1 MSATAVSSSSPNT
14 PLQQTPSLVF
24 GPKDPP
30 LLVKTLGS
38 VIQDQAKAYGD
49 RTAVVVLW
57 QSTRLT
63 YKDLADRS
71 KIAAK
76 GLLEL
81 GLKHGDCVGIMAGNC
96 YQYIELFLGAARIG
110 CSFVVLHNTYSPGE
124 LSSAV
129 LHSDCKAVFMASQIG
144 SNSLLPHIQAL
155 SALPKESKL
164 EHIVCLDTAR
174 FPGQG
179 SMCQTY
185 STFLNGGHS
194 IFMNDSALRRA
205 ERKVRRSDTLNLQ
218 FTSGTTGSPKAA
230 VLTHFNLINDARFV
244 GDAMQ
249 LTHED
254 VVCCP
259 PPLFHCFGLVMG
271 FLAAFCYGSSIIFP
285 SDSFNAQR
293 TIDAIINEK
302 ATALLGVPTMFIAE
316 LEVLKKAGHR
326 ISTVRTGLAA
336 GSPVPPPLME
346 SLRKEMQIGGML
358 IAYGMTETSP
368 VTFITALG
376 DTDDRMFKSLG
387 KVLPHTGAK
396 IVDTN
401 GNIVPRGT
409 RGEICTSGFAL
420 QKRYWKDEER
430 TREVMRIDED
440 GVTWMHTGDE
450 GFIDD
455 EGYGHITG
463 RIKDLIIRGGENISP
478 IEIEARLLSHAS
490 VGESCVVGLD
500 DKKYGEVVAC
510 FLKLASDATRPSDE
524 EIRTWVTQRLGQ
536 HKAPEYIF
544 WLGRPDVGSELPKTG
559 SGKYQKHL
567 VRELGNALVKRYV
580 SCIFTDPF
588 DGPTP
593 LSAVHR
599 AVKALFDMGCY
610 EVSLGDT
617 LGVGTAPDVR
627 QLIEFLNR
635 QGIDPSRLAGHFH
648 ETYGQALANV
658 WKAYECGVRT
668 FDSSVGG
675 LGGCPF
681 APGAKGN
688 VATEDVVYLFENAG
702 VSTGVNL
709 QKLAE
714 TGVWI
719 SKVLSK
725 SNDSRAG
732 AALSAKNAS
741 KGTTASKEAS
751 LESTKRLD
759 WSLVR
764 ETERLLVYRSGATGN
779 IVLNTPRNGNT
790 LTSPMIED
798 FQGAFRMFENDP
810 SISRI
815 VISAKGKFFCTGM
828 DLSQATLVVGKGEDA
843 SLGIFKPLKSL
854 FELIDNSSKV
864 TIACINGP
872 AFGGGI
878 GLAFSCDIR
887 VCLSSATFTLSEVK
901 LGLCPAVISR
911 YVIREW
917 GLGLSRD
924 AMLTTRA
931 VSASELKAQGAVSLL
946 ADTPTELRKIVEK
959 LIRNLR
965 HSSPGGSKMSKD
977 LVRLAWSHGGTTA
990 QEEGVAKLFES
1001 MMAPG
1006 CEAVLGIGEFQN
1018 RSKVD
1023 WDDYAAKAPRAKI

>member
-1 MSATAVSSSSPNT
+1 MSATAVSSFSPNR

-30 LLVKTLGS
+30 LLEKTLGS

-49 RTAVVVLW
+49 RTAVVVPW

-63 YKDLADRS
+63 YNDLADRS
-71 KIAAK
+71 KITAK

-96 YQYIELFLGAARIG
+96 YQYTELFLGAARIG
-110 CSFVVLHNTYSPGE
+110 CPFVVLHNTYSPDE

-155 SALPKESKL
+155 SALPKGSKL

-205 ERKVRRSDTLNLQ
+205 ERKVRRTDTLNLQ

-316 LEVLKKAGHR
+316 LEALKKSGHR

-420 QKRYWKDEER
+420 QKGYWKDEER
-430 TREVMRIDED
+430 TQEVMRRDED

-450 GFIDD
+450 GFIDN

-478 IEIEARLLSHAS
+478 IEIEARLLSHAA
-490 VGESCVVGLD
+490 VGESCAVGLD
-500 DKKYGEVVAC
+500 HKKYGEVVAC

-524 EIRTWVTQRLGQ
+524 EIRTWVTQRLGR

-544 WLGRPDVGSELPKTG
+544 WLGSPDVGSELPKTG

-567 VRELGNALVKRYV
+567 VRELGNALVKR
-580 SCIFTDPF
+580 
-588 DGPTP
+588 
-593 LSAVHR
+593 
-599 AVKALFDMGCY
+599 
-610 EVSLGDT
+610 
-617 LGVGTAPDVR
+617 
-627 QLIEFLNR
+627 
-635 QGIDPSRLAGHFH
+635 SRV
-648 ETYGQALANV
+648 Q
-658 WKAYECGVRT
+658 
-668 FDSSVGG
+668 
-675 LGGCPF
+675 
-681 APGAKGN
+681 
-688 VATEDVVYLFENAG
+688 
-702 VSTGVNL
+702 
-709 QKLAE
+709 
-714 TGVWI
+714 
-719 SKVLSK
+719 
-725 SNDSRAG
+725 
-732 AALSAKNAS
+732 
-741 KGTTASKEAS
+741 
-751 LESTKRLD
+751 
-759 WSLVR
+759 
-764 ETERLLVYRSGATGN
+764 
-779 IVLNTPRNGNT
+779 
-790 LTSPMIED
+790 
-798 FQGAFRMFENDP
+798 
-810 SISRI
+810 
-815 VISAKGKFFCTGM
+815 
-828 DLSQATLVVGKGEDA
+828 
-843 SLGIFKPLKSL
+843 
-854 FELIDNSSKV
+854 
-864 TIACINGP
+864 
-872 AFGGGI
+872 
-878 GLAFSCDIR
+878 
-887 VCLSSATFTLSEVK
+887 
-901 LGLCPAVISR
+901 
-911 YVIREW
+911 
-917 GLGLSRD
+917 
-924 AMLTTRA
+924 
-931 VSASELKAQGAVSLL
+931 
-946 ADTPTELRKIVEK
+946 
-959 LIRNLR
+959 
-965 HSSPGGSKMSKD
+965 
-977 LVRLAWSHGGTTA
+977 
-990 QEEGVAKLFES
+990 AKL
-1001 MMAPG
+1001 
-1006 CEAVLGIGEFQN
+1006 
-1018 RSKVD
+1018 
-1023 WDDYAAKAPRAKI
+1023 

>member
-1 MSATAVSSSSPNT
+1 MSATAVSSSSPNR

-24 GPKDPP
+24 GPKNPP
-30 LLVKTLGS
+30 LLEKTLGS

-49 RTAVVVLW
+49 RTAVVVPW

-71 KIAAK
+71 KITAK

-81 GLKHGDCVGIMAGNC
+81 GLKRGDCVGIMAGNC

-110 CSFVVLHNTYSPGE
+110 CPFVVLHNTYSPDE

-144 SNSLLPHIQAL
+144 SNSLLSHIQAL
-155 SALPKESKL
+155 SALPKGSKL

-205 ERKVRRSDTLNLQ
+205 ERKVRRTDTLNLQ
-218 FTSGTTGSPKAA
+218 FTS
-230 VLTHFNLINDARFV
+230 
-244 GDAMQ
+244 
-249 LTHED
+249 
-254 VVCCP
+254 
-259 PPLFHCFGLVMG
+259 
-271 FLAAFCYGSSIIFP
+271 AAFSCGSSIIFP

-316 LEVLKKAGHR
+316 LEALKKSGHR

-387 KVLPHTGAK
+387 KVLPHTSAK

-420 QKRYWKDEER
+420 QKGYWKDEER
-430 TREVMRIDED
+430 TQEVMRRDED

-478 IEIEARLLSHAS
+478 IEIEARLLSHAA

-500 DKKYGEVVAC
+500 HKKYGEVVAC

-524 EIRTWVTQRLGQ
+524 EIRTWVTQRLGR

-544 WLGRPDVGSELPKTG
+544 WLGSPDVGSELPKTG

-567 VRELGNALVKRYV
+567 VRELGNALVKR
-580 SCIFTDPF
+580 
-588 DGPTP
+588 
-593 LSAVHR
+593 
-599 AVKALFDMGCY
+599 
-610 EVSLGDT
+610 
-617 LGVGTAPDVR
+617 
-627 QLIEFLNR
+627 
-635 QGIDPSRLAGHFH
+635 
-648 ETYGQALANV
+648 
-658 WKAYECGVRT
+658 
-668 FDSSVGG
+668 
-675 LGGCPF
+675 
-681 APGAKGN
+681 
-688 VATEDVVYLFENAG
+688 
-702 VSTGVNL
+702 
-709 QKLAE
+709 
-714 TGVWI
+714 
-719 SKVLSK
+719 
-725 SNDSRAG
+725 
-732 AALSAKNAS
+732 
-741 KGTTASKEAS
+741 
-751 LESTKRLD
+751 
-759 WSLVR
+759 
-764 ETERLLVYRSGATGN
+764 
-779 IVLNTPRNGNT
+779 
-790 LTSPMIED
+790 
-798 FQGAFRMFENDP
+798 
-810 SISRI
+810 SRI
-815 VISAKGKFFCTGM
+815 
-828 DLSQATLVVGKGEDA
+828 Q
-843 SLGIFKPLKSL
+843 
-854 FELIDNSSKV
+854 
-864 TIACINGP
+864 
-872 AFGGGI
+872 
-878 GLAFSCDIR
+878 
-887 VCLSSATFTLSEVK
+887 
-901 LGLCPAVISR
+901 
-911 YVIREW
+911 
-917 GLGLSRD
+917 
-924 AMLTTRA
+924 
-931 VSASELKAQGAVSLL
+931 
-946 ADTPTELRKIVEK
+946 
-959 LIRNLR
+959 
-965 HSSPGGSKMSKD
+965 
-977 LVRLAWSHGGTTA
+977 
-990 QEEGVAKLFES
+990 AKL
-1001 MMAPG
+1001 
-1006 CEAVLGIGEFQN
+1006 
-1018 RSKVD
+1018 
-1023 WDDYAAKAPRAKI
+1023 

>member
-14 PLQQTPSLVF
+14 SLQQTPSLVF
-24 GPKDPP
+24 GPRDPP
-30 LLVKTLGS
+30 LLEKTLGA

-49 RTAVVVLW
+49 RTAVVVPW

-110 CSFVVLHNTYSPGE
+110 CPFVVLHNTYSPDE
-124 LSSAV
+124 LSGAV

-155 SALPKESKL
+155 STLPKGSKL

-179 SMCQTY
+179 
-185 STFLNGGHS
+185 
-194 IFMNDSALRRA
+194 R
-205 ERKVRRSDTLNLQ
+205 
-218 FTSGTTGSPKAA
+218 TTGSPKAA

-293 TIDAIINEK
+293 TIDAIMNEK

-316 LEVLKKAGHR
+316 LEALKKSGHR

-346 SLRKEMQIGGML
+346 SLRKEMQIVGML

-387 KVLPHTGAK
+387 RVLPHTGAK

-420 QKRYWKDEER
+420 QKGYWKDEER
-430 TREVMRIDED
+430 TQEVMRTDED

-478 IEIEARLLSHAS
+478 IEIEARLLSHAA

-500 DKKYGEVVAC
+500 HKKYGEVVAC

-524 EIRTWVTQRLGQ
+524 EIRTWVTQRLGR

-544 WLGRPDVGSELPKTG
+544 WLGSPDVGSELPKTG

-567 VRELGNALVKRYV
+567 VRELGNALVKR
-580 SCIFTDPF
+580 
-588 DGPTP
+588 
-593 LSAVHR
+593 
-599 AVKALFDMGCY
+599 
-610 EVSLGDT
+610 
-617 LGVGTAPDVR
+617 
-627 QLIEFLNR
+627 
-635 QGIDPSRLAGHFH
+635 
-648 ETYGQALANV
+648 
-658 WKAYECGVRT
+658 
-668 FDSSVGG
+668 
-675 LGGCPF
+675 
-681 APGAKGN
+681 
-688 VATEDVVYLFENAG
+688 
-702 VSTGVNL
+702 
-709 QKLAE
+709 
-714 TGVWI
+714 
-719 SKVLSK
+719 SKV
-725 SNDSRAG
+725 
-732 AALSAKNAS
+732 
-741 KGTTASKEAS
+741 
-751 LESTKRLD
+751 
-759 WSLVR
+759 
-764 ETERLLVYRSGATGN
+764 
-779 IVLNTPRNGNT
+779 
-790 LTSPMIED
+790 
-798 FQGAFRMFENDP
+798 Q
-810 SISRI
+810 
-815 VISAKGKFFCTGM
+815 
-828 DLSQATLVVGKGEDA
+828 
-843 SLGIFKPLKSL
+843 
-854 FELIDNSSKV
+854 
-864 TIACINGP
+864 
-872 AFGGGI
+872 
-878 GLAFSCDIR
+878 
-887 VCLSSATFTLSEVK
+887 
-901 LGLCPAVISR
+901 
-911 YVIREW
+911 
-917 GLGLSRD
+917 
-924 AMLTTRA
+924 
-931 VSASELKAQGAVSLL
+931 
-946 ADTPTELRKIVEK
+946 
-959 LIRNLR
+959 
-965 HSSPGGSKMSKD
+965 
-977 LVRLAWSHGGTTA
+977 
-990 QEEGVAKLFES
+990 AKL
-1001 MMAPG
+1001 
-1006 CEAVLGIGEFQN
+1006 
-1018 RSKVD
+1018 
-1023 WDDYAAKAPRAKI
+1023 